1 MNTDYSAII
10 DTYKHDLKVLKTQ
23 IEKREKQIES
33 GYTKALNNMARADFF
48 KDLETLKEMYRD
60 VESSLIA
67 LEKYQKGVKENVKH
81 YYPHR
86 KTYKNARE

>member
-23 IEKREKQIES
+23 IQNRESQIEN

-60 VESSLIA
+60 VDSSIIA
-67 LEKYQKGVKENVKH
+67 LKKYQKRRKRNVKH